1 MSGQQIAA
9 FFPGQGVLDTD
20 VFSRYRNAGAEV
32 IAMFAEVDAVARA
45 VCRTPLPRAPWR
57 RGHPGAGLDLSIFL
71 ASVVSYRKLQRAG
84 LHPRAVVGHGFGEI
98 AALVAADAL
107 SLRDGAEVV
116 ARRFI
121 ALAARTTRS
130 RMALL
135 KISPAHVGTFLR
147 LLNHT
152 VSVAAENSATD
163 RVIVGSTAG
172 IAAAED
178 LARMLGLPF
187 RRLKTMC
194 GPHNQS
200 LRGIE
205 QELVG
210 SLAHVARRTPVT
222 PVYSPLRGRF
232 YRADDDVVAGVA
244 EQLSQPVR
252 FAAAVKD
259 LVATGVTLFVEC
271 GPLRGMA
278 AGLDCR
284 AIPDFHVHNRAS
296 HDASAAAAASQQ
308 ASELSELEVA

>member
-1 MSGQQIAA
+1 MAGQQIAV

-20 VFSRYRNAGAEV
+20 VSYRCRDAGAEV
-32 IAMFAEVDAVARA
+32 IAMFAEVDAVSRA

-71 ASVVSYRKLQRAG
+71 ASVVSYRDLQRAG

-98 AALVAADAL
+98 AALVAADVL
-107 SLRDGAEVV
+107 SLRDGAEIV

-121 ALAARTTRS
+121 ALAARRTRS

-135 KISPAHVGTFLR
+135 KIPPAHVRTFLR
-147 LLNHT
+147 VLNDTT
-152 VSVAAENSATD
+152 VSIAAENSASES
-163 RVIVGSTAG
+163 VIVGSTAG

-178 LARMLGLPF
+178 LARMLGLPCQ
-187 RRLKTMC
+187 RLKTTC

-205 QELVG
+205 QELVR
-210 SLAHVARRTPVT
+210 SLAHVARRTPAT

-232 YRADDDVVAGVA
+232 YRADDDVVACVA
-244 EQLSQPVR
+244 EQLSQPLR
-252 FAAAVKD
+252 FADAVKG
-259 LVATGVTLFVEC
+259 LVSTGVTLFVEC

-284 AIPDFHVHNRAS
+284 AIPDFHVHNRARR
-296 HDASAAAAASQQ
+296 DASAAAPASQQ
-308 ASELSELEVA
+308 ASELEVA